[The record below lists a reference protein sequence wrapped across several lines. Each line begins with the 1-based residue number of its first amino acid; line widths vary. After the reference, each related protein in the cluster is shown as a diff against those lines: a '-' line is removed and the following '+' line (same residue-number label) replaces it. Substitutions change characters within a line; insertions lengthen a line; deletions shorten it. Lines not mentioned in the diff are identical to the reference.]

1 VEKLASMPSR
11 RVIATHAVPEG
22 GQVSSAPEKAG
33 VYHHGHGVDR
43 INVSGSSLQDDG
55 RDDSVAR
62 SAFAGDEASGQRE
75 GQSPPLSTADA
86 GGPMG
91 QKTTQNDGTTADDI
105 EAEESEVN
113 PISIIED
120 PASQIKRV
128 PAEVRVSI
136 SRKNIQESQKPTQK
150 NGCFE
155 VCQRIVRTLTEA
167 LESMGDRIPAIATHE
182 SFVFIRDTI
191 IPSLDFIS
199 LSLKRARHE
208 ELTPEMLRQSADMYD
223 HSAQELKRQFESFPE
238 AQNIRAVHVIGQ
250 SVQARALQCWQV
262 HTGQGQ

>member
-1 VEKLASMPSR
+1 M
-11 RVIATHAVPEG
+11 
-22 GQVSSAPEKAG
+22 SSAPEKAG

-62 SAFAGDEASGQRE
+62 PAFAGDEASGQRE
-75 GQSPPLSTADA
+75 GQTPPLSTAGA

-208 ELTPEMLRQSADMYD
+208 ELTPKCYAKARICTTTRHKSSL
-223 HSAQELKRQFESFPE
+223 FESFPE

-250 SVQARALQCWQV
+250 SVRPALFSVGKCIRDKGNSV
-262 HTGQGQ
+262 STKAVT